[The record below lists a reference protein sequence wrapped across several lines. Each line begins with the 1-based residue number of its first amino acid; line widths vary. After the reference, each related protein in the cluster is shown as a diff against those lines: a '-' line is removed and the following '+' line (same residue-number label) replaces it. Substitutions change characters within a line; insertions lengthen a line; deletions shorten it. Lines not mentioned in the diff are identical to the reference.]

1 MFCRGL
7 SLVLL
12 VFVFRSLS
20 SRVLL
25 RLLSLFSCFVICSTR
40 WLSREADKEASLA
53 IGMQSLGLRPRRV
66 DLVIPSTWRM
76 LLPGPVV
83 WLTLVRRRIRLAGGA
98 GSGVVTSLGMI
109 RIACT
114 LRGVRWRFQ
123 SFMNQSVGLS
133 EGSVLFDKSPLT
145 RYAFTHPI

>member
-1 MFCRGL
+1 MILPSLRRYGFNVFCRGL

-12 VFVFRSLS
+12 VFGFRSLS

-25 RLLSLFSCFVICSTR
+25 RLLSLFSCFVICSTQ
-40 WLSREADKEASLA
+40 WFSREAGKEASLA
-53 IGMQSLGLRPRRV
+53 IEMQSLGLRPRRV
-66 DLVIPSTWRM
+66 YLVIPSTWGM

-114 LRGVRWRFQ
+114 LRGVR
-123 SFMNQSVGLS
+123 
-133 EGSVLFDKSPLT
+133 
-145 RYAFTHPI
+145 